1 MVETLKKLDYVYPHH
16 QAIGFLMERAGYG
29 ETRYAMLSEL
39 GLKFDFYLSHEM
51 KQPEYSEKWRLFFP
65 RGF

>member
-1 MVETLKKLDYVYPHH
+1 
-16 QAIGFLMERAGYG
+16 MERAGYG